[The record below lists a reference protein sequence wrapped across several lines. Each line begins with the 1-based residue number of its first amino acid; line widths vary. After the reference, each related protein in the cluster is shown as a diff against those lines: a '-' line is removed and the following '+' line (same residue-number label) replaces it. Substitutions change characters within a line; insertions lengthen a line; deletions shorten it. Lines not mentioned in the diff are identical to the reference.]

1 MSRGFAKRHAQQ
13 ADYYKILGL
22 DSTVDNSIEDVKK
35 SYHKMALL
43 YHPDKNA
50 GVNYESHEIF
60 LIIVEA
66 YDILSNP
73 VLKDKY
79 DSDQKSSLDPNY

>member
-1 MSRGFAKRHAQQ
+1 
-13 ADYYKILGL
+13 
-22 DSTVDNSIEDVKK
+22 
-35 SYHKMALL
+35 MALL